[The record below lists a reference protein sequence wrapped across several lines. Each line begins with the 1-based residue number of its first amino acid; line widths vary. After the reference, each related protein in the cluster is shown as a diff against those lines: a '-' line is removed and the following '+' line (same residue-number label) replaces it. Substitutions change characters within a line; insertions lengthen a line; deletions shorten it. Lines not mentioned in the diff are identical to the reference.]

1 MTMDEKYQEFC
12 DFARKVYGEN
22 LQTITR
28 VQVQELVK
36 KHHIKEPTWLFK
48 NVVERGVYR
57 LPDVGTVPVEQI
69 VTPLAPKN
77 SEAPNKIGLYDDVEE
92 FKPED
97 ESWVPAKDAL
107 FRPCGEGYNE
117 LVAIIKSGHFFPT
130 WIAGPSGAAKTLMAE
145 QACAELNREYI
156 RVPITIETD
165 EDELLGGFRLING
178 KTEYFKGPVVLAMER
193 GAICNLDEVEKATG
207 KIMCLQPILEGK
219 PILLK
224 RINKLVY
231 PAPGFNLIATANTKG
246 QGSEDGKFVTS
257 QVLDEA
263 FLERWLWTIEQDY
276 PDRTTEKKILN
287 DVLNH
292 FGSPDDNFADCL
304 SQWAEVIRLSV
315 KQGATD
321 QTMATRRLTG
331 ICHAYAI
338 FGKTAK
344 KKCVLGAL
352 KRFNEVTRNSF
363 SDLYNGIDSTVDP
376 GPTSNSGHNTA
387 PSGAANDP
395 DLTPF

>member
-1 MTMDEKYQEFC
+1 MDEKYKSFC
-12 DFARKVYGEN
+12 ELARKVFGEN
-22 LQTITR
+22 LETITR
-28 VQVQELVK
+28 VQVQELIK

-57 LPDVGTVPVEQI
+57 LPDVEPLLVGVPAVE
-69 VTPLAPKN
+69 APKVVEMARP
-77 SEAPNKIGLYDDVEE
+77 EARE
-92 FKPED
+92 FQPDE

-107 FRPCGEGYNE
+107 FRPHGEGWGE
-117 LVAIIKSGHFFPT
+117 LLSIIKSGHFFPT
-130 WIAGPSGAAKTLMAE
+130 WIAGPSGAAKTLMVE
-145 QACAELNREYI
+145 QACAELSREYI

-178 KTEYFKGPVVLAMER
+178 QTEYFKGPVVLAMER
-193 GAICNLDEVEKATG
+193 GAICNLDEVEKASG

-224 RINKLVY
+224 RINKMVY
-231 PAPGFNLIATANTKG
+231 PAPGFNLVCTANTKG
-246 QGSEDGKFVTS
+246 QGSEDGKFITS

-263 FLERWLWTIEQDY
+263 FLERWLWTIEQHY
-276 PDRTTEKKILN
+276 PDRTTEKKILM

-292 FGSPDDNFADCL
+292 FGATDDNFADCL

-315 KQGATD
+315 AQGATE

-338 FGKTAK
+338 FGSTSK

-363 SDLYNGIDSTVDP
+363 SDLYNGIDSSIDP
-376 GPTSNSGHNTA
+376 KPSATPNAPTN
-387 PSGAANDP
+387 SGAANDP

>member
-1 MTMDEKYQEFC
+1 
-12 DFARKVYGEN
+12 
-22 LQTITR
+22 
-28 VQVQELVK
+28 
-36 KHHIKEPTWLFK
+36 
-48 NVVERGVYR
+48 VERGVYR
-57 LPDVGTVPVEQI
+57 LPDVEASAPVAEPTPAKVVEMVHTVD
-69 VTPLAPKN
+69 
-77 SEAPNKIGLYDDVEE
+77 SMDDAN
-92 FKPED
+92 
-97 ESWVPAKDAL
+97 ESWIPPKDAL
-107 FRPCGEGYNE
+107 FRPCGDGYAE
-117 LVAIIKSGHFFPT
+117 LISIIKSGHFFPT
-130 WIAGPSGAAKTLMAE
+130 WITGPSGAAKTLMAE
-145 QACAELNREYI
+145 QACAELGREYI

-193 GAICNLDEVEKATG
+193 GAVCNLDEVEKATG

-246 QGSEDGKFVTS
+246 QGSEDGRFITS

-276 PDRTTEKKILN
+276 PDRSTEKKILI
-287 DVLNH
+287 DILNH
-292 FGSPDDNFADCL
+292 FGAKDDNFADCL
-304 SQWAEVIRLSV
+304 SQWAEVIR
-315 KQGATD
+315 KTFKEGATD

-338 FGKTAK
+338 FGPTAK
-344 KKCVLGAL
+344 KKCVEGCL

-363 SDLYNGIDSTVDP
+363 KDLYNGIDASIDP
-376 GPTSNSGHNTA
+376 VKSPSVGPTTSQ
-387 PSGAANDP
+387 SGAANDP